1 MHLAKVSSKQVD
13 HSLANPGELL
23 LAGGALDLLQPVG
36 SLFLG
41 HHIHCVRIYHIHW
54 VRV

>member
-23 LAGGALDLLQPVG
+23 LAGRALDLLQLVR
-36 SLFLG
+36 
-41 HHIHCVRIYHIHW
+41 HHVHW
-54 VRV
+54 VWI